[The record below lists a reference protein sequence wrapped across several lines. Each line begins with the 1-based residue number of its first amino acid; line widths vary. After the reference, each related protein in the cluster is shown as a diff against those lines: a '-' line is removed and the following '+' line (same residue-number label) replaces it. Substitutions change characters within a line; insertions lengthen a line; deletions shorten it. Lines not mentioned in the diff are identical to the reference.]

1 MKEWQLNEISS
12 AAFDNLYDAH
22 SFFFTL
28 SLYWCADVGQLVSIF
43 IVAVFVCAVVR
54 RLQWRRH
61 RAAFLLIFE
70 SVIPLIL
77 FNIRGDNLCL
87 FLPVSRYITRSP
99 LLMADHFFVRWCYC
113 CCFFSISRGRHYQH
127 KTIVVFIHPCDE
139 HQLLFIFRSYASFAA
154 SNSSFFLSRLL
165 LLLFGCVPF
174 VKPSVLIFFIHSL
187 LFSSF
192 SRFSVTF
199 FHPTLILSAIK
210 WHLRKR
216 VRLMWLKRIAWLTMI
231 TKKSS
236 ERESE

>member
-28 SLYWCADVGQLVSIF
+28 SLCWCADVGQLVSIF

-154 SNSSFFLSRLL
+154 SNSSFFCRACCCYCLAAFRSSNHLSWFFSSIPCFSPLSVAFRLL
-165 LLLFGCVPF
+165 
-174 VKPSVLIFFIHSL
+174 FF
-187 LFSSF
+187 
-192 SRFSVTF
+192 
-199 FHPTLILSAIK
+199 TL
-210 WHLRKR
+210 H
-216 VRLMWLKRIAWLTMI
+216 
-231 TKKSS
+231 
-236 ERESE
+236 